1 VLVQTRAHAFE
12 AGRCAQSLMLAAW
25 NDGIGSCPGH
35 LPEAAVAT
43 LLGPPSDLSVHRA
56 IGFGYVD
63 AERDGPA
70 TSVARR
76 RRPSTGLVHWNPMV
90 SPICLVL
97 VAALLLAGCASGQAC
112 QGRTGGWLSGWGNTR
127 GGNTV
132 TVGLHRAWWDCQD
145 RTLTPSAPQAPLP
158 LPAPSADPVPDVR
171 GGPSAP
177 ASSR

>member
-1 VLVQTRAHAFE
+1 
-12 AGRCAQSLMLAAW
+12 
-25 NDGIGSCPGH
+25 
-35 LPEAAVAT
+35 
-43 LLGPPSDLSVHRA
+43 
-56 IGFGYVD
+56 
-63 AERDGPA
+63 
-70 TSVARR
+70 
-76 RRPSTGLVHWNPMV
+76 MV

-112 QGRTGGWLSGWGNTR
+112 QGRTGGWLSGWGNPR

-158 LPAPSADPVPDVR
+158 LPAPSADPVPDVP

-177 ASSR
+177 TPSR